1 MIQMNIVAVS
11 ALQATVDKVVCHANR
26 VREWELLER
35 RLREVERSFKQ
46 FWEVL
51 QGVETADDLTKQV
64 LILTE
69 FWTQCQDPDIPD
81 LNSFVE
87 HLEHIH
93 QPFPPGESNYPDIQ
107 GNIASL
113 IEKGAGIQGALA
125 DACLKELK
133 EQAAAFNTILHS
145 ANYRSMKQNE
155 IDRLCEV
162 TYRLSMQLGQDF
174 EEVKEFLTHQM
185 QSIQQLMQNLQTISC
200 QLQQLR
206 TQLGEIKIRV
216 PRQWEL
222 SLTHINTSIDQ
233 TLIDLSTSVTQIEDA
248 TVSSLQE
255 TIDAVTR
262 YSNRVREWNRLEQYL
277 RGVER
282 SFKPFWLRLQP
293 IETSTNLVEQAR
305 TLKESWN
312 SCQDIDVVELNSFAQ
327 SCQHILDPFGPG
339 SPARYPQ
346 LHEGMTTLMEV
357 GKSIHED
364 LNNNQV
370 AAVQEHSH
378 KFQVVLTGQLTTC
391 HTMMEHEVEQ
401 LCQIAHELHE
411 KIKE

>member
-1 MIQMNIVAVS
+1 MIQMNVIALS
-11 ALQATVDKVVCHANR
+11 ALQATVDKVVSHSDR
-26 VREWELLER
+26 IREWELLER

-51 QGVETADDLTKQV
+51 QDVETAEDLTKQV

-81 LNSFVE
+81 LSNFVE

-93 QPFPPGESNYPDIQ
+93 QPFPPGDTNYPDIR
-107 GNIASL
+107 GNIATL
-113 IEKGAGIQGALA
+113 IEKAAGIQEALA
-125 DACLKELK
+125 DASLKELK
-133 EQAAAFNTILHS
+133 EQAAAFNSILHS

-162 TYRLSMQLGQDF
+162 TYRLSMHLGQDLK
-174 EEVKEFLTHQM
+174 EVKELLTHQL
-185 QSIQQLMQNLQTISC
+185 QSVQQLMQNLQTISC
-200 QLQQLR
+200 QLEQLS
-206 TQLGEIKIRV
+206 TQLGEIKTRV
-216 PRQWEL
+216 PRQWEIAL
-222 SLTHINTSIDQ
+222 ARIKTSIDQ
-233 TLIDLSTSVTQIEDA
+233 TLVELSTSVTQFEGA

-262 YSNRVREWNRLEQYL
+262 FSNRVREWNRLEQYL

-282 SFKPFWLRLQP
+282 SFKPFRFRLQP
-293 IETSTNLVEQAR
+293 IETSNVLVEQAK

-312 SCQDIDVVELNSFAQ
+312 SCQDMDVVELSSFAQ
-327 SCQHILDPFGPG
+327 SCQHILDPFGSG
-339 SPARYPQ
+339 SPARYPN

-357 GKSIHED
+357 GKSIHEA
-364 LNNNQV
+364 LNNNKV
-370 AAVQEHSH
+370 AELQDHSH
-378 KFQVVLTGQLTTC
+378 KFQVILTGQLTTC

-401 LCQIAHELHE
+401 LCQLAHELQE